1 MRRADRL
8 FEIVQRLRGG
18 RLVTARALAEAL
30 EVSVRTVYRDVADL
44 QASGVPIDGAAG
56 VGYLLRPGYHL
67 PPLMFR
73 PAEIEALI
81 VGARMVAAWGG
92 RALAAAASEALVRI
106 ARRGAAG
113 ADAARR
119 AGADLRLGA
128 PLPGRRAGQSRPLR
142 QGIEHR
148 LKMRFAY
155 RDADGTASER
165 LVWPLALHFWGQVW
179 TLAAWCELRDDFRTF
194 RIDRAEW
201 VTVTEE
207 GYPTHRGEDASGL
220 SRAALGL
227 ASFATTRVRALSQPG
242 AESVSPAR
250 QGTDAPIDV
259 ARAVPG
265 QLFNYQVK

>member
-18 RLVTARALAEAL
+18 RLVTARALADAL
-30 EVSVRTVYRDVADL
+30 EVSVRTIYRDVADL

-92 RALAAAASEALVRI
+92 RELAAAAGEALVRI
-106 ARRGAAG
+106 GAVVPPERMQRAERVPIFVSALRFRDGERANLDRFAR
-113 ADAARR
+113 
-119 AGADLRLGA
+119 
-128 PLPGRRAGQSRPLR
+128 
-142 QGIEHR
+142 GIEQR

-201 VTVTEE
+201 VTATEE
-207 GYPTHRGEDASGL
+207 GFPHVAGRTLRDYLARVGECGPGIDRAAERANATAERAASG
-220 SRAALGL
+220 
-227 ASFATTRVRALSQPG
+227 
-242 AESVSPAR
+242 
-250 QGTDAPIDV
+250 
-259 ARAVPG
+259 
-265 QLFNYQVK
+265 

>member
-18 RLVTARALAEAL
+18 RLVTARALSEGL
-30 EVSVRTVYRDVADL
+30 EVSVRTIYRDVADL

-92 RALAAAASEALVRI
+92 RALAEAASEALVRI
-106 ARRGAAG
+106 GAVVPPERMHRAERVPIFASSLRFQDGERANLDRFARAI
-113 ADAARR
+113 AD
-119 AGADLRLGA
+119 
-128 PLPGRRAGQSRPLR
+128 
-142 QGIEHR
+142 R
-148 LKMRFAY
+148 LKTRFAY

-165 LVWPLALHFWGQVW
+165 IVWPLALHFWGQVW

-207 GYPTHRGEDASGL
+207 GYPTIAGRTLQEYLEGVGACIIRDNASEGAI
-220 SRAALGL
+220 AA
-227 ASFATTRVRALSQPG
+227 RR
-242 AESVSPAR
+242 
-250 QGTDAPIDV
+250 
-259 ARAVPG
+259 
-265 QLFNYQVK
+265 

>member
-18 RLVTARALAEAL
+18 RLVTARALGDAL
-30 EVSVRTVYRDVADL
+30 EVSVRTIYRDVADL

-73 PAEIEALI
+73 PTEIEALI

-92 RALAAAASEALVRI
+92 RELAAAAGEALVRI
-106 ARRGAAG
+106 AAVVPPERMQ
-113 ADAARR
+113 R
-119 AGADLRLGA
+119 AERVPIFASALRFQDGE
-128 PLPGRRAGQSRPLR
+128 RANLDRFAK
-142 QGIEHR
+142 GIDHR

-201 VTVTEE
+201 VTATEE
-207 GYPTHRGEDASGL
+207 AYPN
-220 SRAALGL
+220 L
-227 ASFATTRVRALSQPG
+227 AGRTLQDYLDRVRRCGPEGDRFVEQAG
-242 AESVSPAR
+242 PA
-250 QGTDAPIDV
+250 V
-259 ARAVPG
+259 ERAVSG
-265 QLFNYQVK
+265 